1 MALDR
6 RYGEGEQPMKY
17 LLLIYE
23 AEKVWA
29 AMSKEEQGGIF
40 NEYVAVG
47 EAFAKSGKMSACEA
61 LEPTSTATTLRV
73 RNGKPTSVDG
83 PFAETKEQLG
93 GFYLIDVKDLDEAL
107 AWAARI
113 PAARTGSI
121 EVRPV
126 MNFD

>member
-6 RYGEGEQPMKY
+6 RYGEGDQPMKY

-29 AMSKEEQGGIF
+29 AMSKEEQGSIF
-40 NEYVAVG
+40 NEYMTFT
-47 EAFAKSGKMSACEA
+47 EDFAKSGKMSACEP

-93 GFYLIDVKDLDEAL
+93 GIYVIDVKDLDEAM

-121 EVRPV
+121 EIRPV
-126 MNFD
+126 MKFD